1 MILLDLFE
9 SLWINLL
16 YHGTEHDFDPRHI
29 KPGSHFGTLKSAT
42 DRIRL
47 SPMRSAQQKKH
58 ELNNERYVEH
68 KIFAFEYEPS
78 GKMIE
83 TPDIYGDGEKAS
95 ILDLAKHLIKQK
107 ILNKSVYDRIN
118 LLDDNEQ
125 AGLLMKGFLKEKGIT
140 YIKYRN
146 EQEGIKYN
154 SQNFKIM
161 PVSWIIFDTENLNL
175 VHTFK
180 NPNEIYRIYRQR

>member
-1 MILLDLFE
+1 MIILDLFE

-29 KPGSHFGTLKSAT
+29 KPGSHFGTLKSAS
-42 DRIRL
+42 DRIR
-47 SPMRSAQQKKH
+47 SQQSKEDFFQNSH
-58 ELNNERYVEH
+58 R
-68 KIFAFEYEPS
+68 IFAFEYEPS

-83 TPDIYGDGEKAS
+83 TPDMYGDGEKAS
-95 ILDLAKHLIKQK
+95 ILDLAEHLIKQK

-146 EQEGIKYN
+146 KYEGIKYN
-154 SQNFKIM
+154 SQNFRIM
-161 PVSWIIFDTENLNL
+161 PVSWIIFDTENLSL

-180 NPNEIYRIYRQR
+180 NPNEIYRQR